1 MTSQEASAK
10 QQERT
15 SKLWER
21 RRERWGAWKAMQRD
35 FTLPACLRCGHRFKP
50 EHEGQDVC
58 SKRCFLI
65 HIKTGGRG

>member
-21 RRERWGAWKAMQRD
+21 RRERWEKWKREQAAKH
-35 FTLPACLRCGHRFKP
+35 PN
-50 EHEGQDVC
+50 
-58 SKRCFLI
+58 S
-65 HIKTGGRG
+65 GGK